1 MQKGLRE
8 SVRGSWEGDEDLG
21 DGSVQML
28 FKEYNTRRHLV
39 KDIGIEKRLGLIQS
53 DCRKVK
59 GEIERDVLFLM
70 EGNERARESYN
81 KAVDGGHSAESKL
94 MALAWDVTG
103 FQELLKK
110 AKELILELDGV
121 LNDDCVNLSSFFVTF
136 KPCLHLYL
144 KELFSKKRVAA
155 GYLLTFMISDELRKK
170 KPYAVPV
177 QFVPYKS
184 IADSQLRDLEVKLEK
199 AMNNEGMTVVG
210 KLFQNHIAAFIVSI
224 ETYSLLHQALHVQ
237 QCVICMDLSNIK

>member
-1 MQKGLRE
+1 M
-8 SVRGSWEGDEDLG
+8 D
-21 DGSVQML
+21 
-28 FKEYNTRRHLV
+28 
-39 KDIGIEKRLGLIQS
+39 LIQS

-59 GEIERDVLFLM
+59 GEIEHDVLFLM
-70 EGNERARESYN
+70 EGSEKARESYN
-81 KAVDGGHSAESKL
+81 KAVDGGHCAESKL

-110 AKELILELDGV
+110 AKELILDLEGV
-121 LNDDCVNLSSFFVTF
+121 LDVCVNLGSYLATF
-136 KPCLHLYL
+136 KPHLHLYL

-184 IADSQLRDLEVKLEK
+184 IGDSQLRDLEVKLEK
-199 AMNNEGMTVVG
+199 AMKNAGMTVVG
-210 KLFQNHIAAFIVSI
+210 EQFGNHVTFAIIVSS
-224 ETYSLLHQALHVQ
+224 ELV
-237 QCVICMDLSNIK
+237 NN